1 MSELILLVYRSQ
13 NAAFVAGEALV
24 ALQQDAQTEPEDI
37 VVVTKDAGGKV
48 SVNQSIDM
56 ASGLPLGGGRW
67 GALIGMLF
75 LDKRK
80 PAPGGK
86 GLASQFLDAGL
97 DAAFVQ
103 GAAQALE
110 NGGAAVGM
118 HVRLLGAD
126 RVLDRIKTL
135 KGEPKVLRARL
146 SADAEDALH
155 DMQAQIPDQVLDQGG
170 GQLF

>member
-1 MSELILLVYRSQ
+1 MSERHPIRDA
-13 NAAFVAGEALV
+13 NDGIEHALH
-24 ALQQDAQTEPEDI
+24 
-37 VVVTKDAGGKV
+37 
-48 SVNQSIDM
+48 
-56 ASGLPLGGGRW
+56 
-67 GALIGMLF
+67 
-75 LDKRK
+75 
-80 PAPGGK
+80 
-86 GLASQFLDAGL
+86 LDARRKLRIVAIIDLVKGSAAVAAGMGL
-97 DAAFVQ
+97 LRANAH
-103 GAAQALE
+103 ALE